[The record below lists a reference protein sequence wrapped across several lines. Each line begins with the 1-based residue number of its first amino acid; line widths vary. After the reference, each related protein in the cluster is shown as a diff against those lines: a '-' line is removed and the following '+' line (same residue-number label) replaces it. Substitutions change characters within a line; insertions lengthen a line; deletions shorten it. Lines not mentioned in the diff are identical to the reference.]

1 MFYFLPRLTT
11 LSTLSEDQS
20 DLSDLELIQHL
31 NVDVIRLTKLLG
43 GNLFLGAYKTCV
55 DDSTLRTRL
64 NKISSKMLV
73 RIANTEDPDQF
84 FRSSLV
90 CVYAVCLAL

>member
-1 MFYFLPRLTT
+1 MYLFLRLTT

-43 GNLFLGAYKTCV
+43 GNDMLF
-55 DDSTLRTRL
+55 
-64 NKISSKMLV
+64 
-73 RIANTEDPDQF
+73 
-84 FRSSLV
+84 
-90 CVYAVCLAL
+90 